1 MPVAV
6 AGIAALGLAAAA
18 CSSSEPA
25 VTPPVVEVFG
35 NMVGAEGREFGDVLR
50 RVGAGAGVELR
61 YVGVTSFVEQLTDR
75 LEQGDRPDVVLLPQ
89 PGVLADLDRRG
100 LVAPLPAGVAATSQT
115 DFPAGLVELVD
126 LGRPA
131 AVWVTLEVKGLV
143 WYRPSVFADLG
154 LRVPATLDE
163 LAALAEQVRS
173 GTDGVAP
180 WCVAAEAGAST
191 GWVGTDWVELYVLRR
206 LGAEAYDRWTVGE
219 LRFDDPAVASVF
231 AELDTLLRRPGAVAG
246 GSRTTLTTPWA
257 RVADPMVA
265 NPPRCLMVQQAEFL
279 RDSFPAG
286 VRVGPGGDVDVFFLP
301 PARAGEEPPMLVS
314 GLLAAPLDTG
324 PEVEEAMRVL
334 ASARLAEE
342 LNRTGRFVSP
352 NLTAG
357 AGLDELSAGLIRQV
371 NGAAV
376 VRFDGS
382 DLMPAAVGTGT
393 FWAGMRAFLAGE
405 ELAAVLATIQAGW
418 DQTPA

>member
-1 MPVAV
+1 
-6 AGIAALGLAAAA
+6 
-18 CSSSEPA
+18 
-25 VTPPVVEVFG
+25 
-35 NMVGAEGREFGDVLR
+35 
-50 RVGAGAGVELR
+50 
-61 YVGVTSFVEQLTDR
+61 
-75 LEQGDRPDVVLLPQ
+75 
-89 PGVLADLDRRG
+89 
-100 LVAPLPAGVAATSQT
+100 VAATSRT

-163 LAALAEQVRS
+163 LATLAEQVRS
-173 GTDGVAP
+173 GTNGVAP
-180 WCVAAEAGAST
+180 WCLAAEAGAST

-206 LGAEAYDRWTVGE
+206 LGAEAYDRWTTGE
-219 LRFDDPAVASVF
+219 LRFDDPAIASVF
-231 AELDTLLRRPGAVAG
+231 AELDTLLRRPGALAG
-246 GSRTTLTTPWA
+246 GNRTTLTTPWA
-257 RVADPMVA
+257 RVADPMIA

-279 RDSFPAG
+279 RDALPAG

-324 PEVEEAMRVL
+324 PEVEDAMQVL
-334 ASARLAEE
+334 ASARLADE

-352 NLTAG
+352 NLTAS
-357 AGLDELSAGLIRQV
+357 AGLDELSVSLIRRV
-371 NGAAV
+371 TGAAV

-405 ELAAVLATIQAGW
+405 QLATVLTTIQAGW
-418 DQTPA
+418 DQSPA